1 LWETFLFEAGG
12 FCYSFIG
19 YSRDVRGNSTFGLAL
34 IDLTESGSTLKDGFV
49 SVCVTNGL
57 ACDLDRFL
65 N

>member
-1 LWETFLFEAGG
+1 MWETFLFEAGG
-12 FCYSFIG
+12 FCSFIG

-57 ACDLDRFL
+57 A
-65 N
+65 